1 MSTEQGELYLFE
13 NMEFRCVIPTA
24 TPDDSSICI
33 IAAFSKGFVVGGG
46 NGVLRV
52 FERSDDPREFFKCL
66 KVPV

>member
-24 TPDDSSICI
+24 ILDDSSICN